1 MYLPSLALCFHH
13 VLDVLFFVLSTTYKH
28 CCHVPLLSSFDLNL
42 IQMFSSFY
50 YPLRYTLETLA
61 SLGKNKPHISSFSV

>member
-1 MYLPSLALCFHH
+1 MYLPLLALCFHH

-28 CCHVPLLSSFDLNL
+28 CCHVPLLSSFGLNL